1 MVIGGT
7 SLSGGRGSVVN
18 SFLGVL
24 IIAVMQSG
32 LAQLGVS
39 EPSKRIITG
48 MVIIVAVLF
57 DQFREPLGRLFQ
69 RKRA

>member
-1 MVIGGT
+1 
-7 SLSGGRGSVVN
+7 VVN

-24 IIAVMQSG
+24 IIAVLQTG

-48 MVIIVAVLF
+48 LVIVAAVLF
-57 DQFREPLGRLFQ
+57 DQFREPLGRLL
-69 RKRA
+69 RRS

>member
-24 IIAVMQSG
+24 IIAVMQTG

-39 EPSKRIITG
+39 EPGKRIITG
-48 MVIIVAVLF
+48 AVIIVAVLI
-57 DQFREPLGRLFQ
+57 DQYREPLAARLS
-69 RKRA
+69 RR